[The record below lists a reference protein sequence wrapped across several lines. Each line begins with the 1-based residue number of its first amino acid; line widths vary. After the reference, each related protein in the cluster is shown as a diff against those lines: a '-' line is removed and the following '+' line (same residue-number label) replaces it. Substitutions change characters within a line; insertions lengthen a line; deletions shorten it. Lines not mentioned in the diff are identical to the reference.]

1 MSKNPPLD
9 VDLVRKAREAREGYC
24 FLCGCTYETPC
35 RSTSGNTCAWVG
47 GSRFRL
53 CTAHSTNVIADA
65 SRALRLADREKAR
78 V

>member
-1 MSKNPPLD
+1 VSKNPPVD
-9 VDLVRKAREAREGYC
+9 VALLRKAREAKDGYC

-35 RSTSGNTCAWVG
+35 SMSGNTCAWVA

-53 CTAHSTNVIADA
+53 CTAHTTDQISEGA
-65 SRALRLADREKAR
+65 RALRLADREKAH